1 MRKNQ
6 GKSTMKIAK
15 KSVIMVIT
23 IIIAIAYLFSF
34 PNVKAAST
42 ATVTLTSSATD
53 SSGETTVGA
62 GETFTINVNAQSS
75 DGINMLY
82 GMLSY
87 DTSILELVSRRAPS
101 GWLDSS
107 DTEQGEILVF
117 LNSGSATTSQ
127 VTVYTLTFRVKT
139 GTAIGRTARVT
150 ISNIGV
156 DTALDTENP
165 TDSRVDIG
173 TKTFSITTGIGV
185 VPTTPEDDPTV
196 DSDHQVEVDN
206 ENLTISAIQPRT
218 TVANFRRLIK
228 TNATMVVQTAAGGT
242 VGEST
247 YVATGMK
254 AVFNSTK
261 TYTLIVKGDVDADGD
276 AGQYDMANIN
286 AHRLGLRRITDQILF
301 QAGDIY
307 KDDTLDQ
314 WDMANINAFRVGQR
328 TVI

>member
-23 IIIAIAYLFSF
+23 IMIAIAYLFSF
-34 PNVKAAST
+34 PNVKAVAT
-42 ATVTLTSSATD
+42 ANVTLTSNATD
-53 SSGETTVGA
+53 SSGQTTVGA

-75 DGINMLY
+75 DSITMFY

-87 DTSILELVSRRAPS
+87 DTSILELVSRRVPS

-107 DTEQGEILVF
+107 DAEQGEILVF
-117 LNSGSATTSQ
+117 LNGSATTSQ
-127 VTVYTLTFRVKT
+127 VTVYTLTFRVKI

-185 VPTTPEDDPTV
+185 VPVTPEDDPSI
-196 DSDHQVEVDN
+196 DSDHQVEIDH